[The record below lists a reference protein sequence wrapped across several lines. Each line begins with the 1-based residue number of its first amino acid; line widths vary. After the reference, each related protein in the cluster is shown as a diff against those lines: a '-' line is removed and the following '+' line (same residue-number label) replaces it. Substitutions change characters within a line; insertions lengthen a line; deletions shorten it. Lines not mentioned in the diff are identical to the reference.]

1 MLDLGN
7 TWLHRATVD
16 TSNFLLK
23 SGGNMTGTLTL
34 EDAAA
39 TDTAMAMKI
48 AGVTTNITA
57 AQVKGLGDGY
67 LPLAGGTMTG
77 TLTVETADNG

>member
-1 MLDLGN
+1 
-7 TWLHRATVD
+7 
-16 TSNFLLK
+16 
-23 SGGNMTGTLTL
+23 MTGTLTL

-67 LPLAGGTMTG
+67 FH
-77 TLTVETADNG
+77 